1 MRREDT
7 ELREKILRKL
17 RIRGIPRAGQ
27 IADYCMRLK
36 KAVNP
41 LTVILHGSMAK
52 GQQGVWSDVDIIV
65 VAEFEESFLDR
76 ISTLIELI
84 EGEAPIEPLGYT
96 PQEFMNMIENCNP
109 TALEAMEYGLP
120 LLGEEAFEEMKKRF
134 EEVKA
139 KLGLRRI
146 KTGWTTNLRA

>member
-1 MRREDT
+1 
-7 ELREKILRKL
+7 
-17 RIRGIPRAGQ
+17 
-27 IADYCMRLK
+27 MRLK
-36 KAVNP
+36 EAVNP
-41 LTVILHGSMAK
+41 STVILYGSVAK

-109 TALEAMEYGLP
+109 TALEVMEYGIP
-120 LLGEEAFEEMKKRF
+120 LLGEEVFEEMKKRF